1 MRRCNEARL
10 GVILGQYF
18 LCPSNVHMKNEKL
31 HAFRRCD
38 IVVGQVANGD
48 KTKKKKKY
56 LQFVTIFHLF
66 QQGCLMIILR
76 ISRNFS
82 NS

>member
-1 MRRCNEARL
+1 
-10 GVILGQYF
+10 
-18 LCPSNVHMKNEKL
+18 MKNEKL
-31 HAFRRCD
+31 HASKRRD

-48 KTKKKKKY
+48 KVERKKKY

-66 QQGCLMIILR
+66 QQGCPMIILR
-76 ISRNFS
+76 ISRDFS